1 MDGWYPLLQELTLWP
16 VLALKTHNGRAIAGL
31 SHPSVLCPLVFL
43 SMGGKLNLDCCLSDF
58 CLLAYR
64 VSQISAN
71 DMRYTGS
78 VPNTL
83 LITKN
88 KAVTPGTKLQFVCW
102 KHFLLLSIADTT
114 REKQLKYTKYK

>member
-58 CLLAYR
+58 CLLAY
-64 VSQISAN
+64 I
-71 DMRYTGS
+71 YTGS

-88 KAVTPGTKLQFVCW
+88 KSVTPGTKLQFVCW